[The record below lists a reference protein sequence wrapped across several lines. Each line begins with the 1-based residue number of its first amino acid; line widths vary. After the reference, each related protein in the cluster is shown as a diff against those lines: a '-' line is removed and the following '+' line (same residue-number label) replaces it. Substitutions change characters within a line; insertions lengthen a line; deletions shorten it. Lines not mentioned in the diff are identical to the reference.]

1 MLSNYSQNPPTPKKT
16 QQNYQKYKS
25 EQKKFNNSRYRLHA
39 NVYLRFRSI
48 VGGSTQFSLTILCN
62 KIFSHPSFKEKKRTY
77 RGWLKI
83 EEAWQGGWCKIEQ

>member
-62 KIFSHPSFKEKKRTY
+62 KIFSHPSFKEKNAHTEV
-77 RGWLKI
+77 G
-83 EEAWQGGWCKIEQ
+83 